1 MMDSARD
8 DTARRVLM
16 RLIGILA
23 SDNTISADDFMDL
36 KSQLGYSPL

>member
-16 RLIGILA
+16 QLIGILA